1 MNNQAENQV
10 TDWLQSY
17 RESVGE
23 QADACLTLFQR
34 LQSGVLGKPDNLH
47 LLYELL
53 TIMADLSPDSRTVS
67 CAMLFVAFECGEDL
81 TPIRAELPDDLEKQL
96 EQLLYLVKLE
106 TEHLPTSTAHSAEGL
121 RRLLLALIE
130 DVRVV
135 LITLAWKLV
144 KLRQASKKLTSK
156 KLTSNKL
163 TGKKPTGNQGEP
175 EVANNQDD
183 SEVEELAREVMLIHA
198 PLANRLGVWQLK
210 WELEDLAFR
219 FDEPVEFHR
228 IAKLVAERRA
238 DREVFIKTFIQRL
251 DQAVADAGI
260 KGEVK
265 GRPKH
270 IYSIYKKMQRKGLD
284 FHELFDVRA
293 VRVLVEDVPACYSVL
308 GLVHTLWQPIPGE
321 FDDYITMPKGNNY
334 QSLHT
339 AVIGPEGKVVE
350 VQIRTHEM
358 NDHAELGVASHWRY
372 KEGGPTDPAF
382 DNKIA
387 VMRQL
392 LDSGDDMLDDESLLD
407 SFQTAASE
415 DRIYVLTPKGQ
426 VVDLSLGATVL
437 DFAYH
442 IHTEVGHRC
451 RGAKVQG
458 RIVPLTYR
466 LQTGQRVEIL
476 TGKLPRPS
484 RDWLNPHLGYIRGA
498 RARSK
503 VRQWFRKE
511 NLEENL
517 RQGKE
522 LVEADL
528 KRMGLKPADL
538 EDVPPRFNFN
548 SIEDL
553 YAAVGNGDLTVGQV
567 VHAVERIKVKDV
579 ELTAEDLVTRAP
591 KRRRKTQSNDGGE
604 VTIEGVGN
612 LLTNIARCCQPV
624 PGDAISGYITRGRG
638 VSIHREDCPN
648 VLRWNLEDNPRLI
661 QVRWRDR
668 QESGYRVTL
677 LIRAY
682 NRRELIK
689 DISSLLAS
697 SDVSVTDIN
706 SHVDETTEEVN
717 IHLHVSVNDY
727 EQLSDLLR
735 GLNTVPNVFEARRL
749 ANLS

>member
-1 MNNQAENQV
+1 MDKQAHSAL
-10 TDWLQSY
+10 TSWLSAY
-17 RESVGE
+17 RDSVGSPAE
-23 QADACLTLFQR
+23 ECLVLFGK
-34 LQSGVLGKPDNLH
+34 LQQGELSKGNHLFLLQDLLEVMSG
-47 LLYELL
+47 
-53 TIMADLSPDSRTVS
+53 LSPDPRTVS
-67 CAMLFVAFECGEDL
+67 CAMLFVASQCGQNLESVRADL
-81 TPIRAELPDDLEKQL
+81 SAGVNDQL
-96 EQLLYLVKLE
+96 DQLLYLIKLE
-106 TEHLPTSTAHSAEGL
+106 TEHLPASTAHSAEGL

-135 LITLAWKLV
+135 LIALAWQLV
-144 KLRQASKKLTSK
+144 KLRQAK
-156 KLTSNKL
+156 ND
-163 TGKKPTGNQGEP
+163 
-175 EVANNQDD
+175 A
-183 SEVEELAREVMLIHA
+183 VEAGILAREVMLIHA

-219 FDEPVEFHR
+219 FDQPEDYRR

-238 DREVFIKTFIQRL
+238 DRERFIVSFIEKL
-251 DQAVADAGI
+251 TSTLNDAGI
-260 KGEVK
+260 SGEVK

-284 FHELFDVRA
+284 FNELFDVRA
-293 VRVLVEDVPACYSVL
+293 VRVLVDDLPACYSVL
-308 GLVHTLWQPIPGE
+308 GLVHTAWQPVPGE

-339 AVIGPEGKVVE
+339 AVVGPQGKVVE

-358 NDHAELGVASHWRY
+358 NEHAELGVASHWRY

-392 LDSGDDMLDDESLLD
+392 LDSGEDKLDDESLLE

-426 VVDLSLGATVL
+426 VIDMVLGATVL

-451 RGAKVQG
+451 QGAKVHG

-476 TGKLPRPS
+476 TGKHPRPS

-503 VRQWFRKE
+503 VRQWFRHE

-528 KRMGLKPADL
+528 KRMGLVPADL
-538 EDVPPRFNFN
+538 KEVPARFNFN
-548 SIEDL
+548 SVEDL

-567 VHAVERIKVKDV
+567 VHAVERHRDKDT
-579 ELTAEDLVTRAP
+579 ELTADDLITRTP
-591 KRRRKTQSNDGGE
+591 KRGKKRKNREGSD

-612 LLTNIARCCQPV
+612 LMTSIARCCQPV
-624 PGDAISGYITRGRG
+624 PGDAICGYITRGRG
-638 VSIHREDCPN
+638 VTIHRADCPN
-648 VLRWNLEDNPRLI
+648 ALRWQKEENPRLI
-661 QVRWRDR
+661 QVRWRK
-668 QESGYRVTL
+668 QVESGYRVSL
-677 LIRAY
+677 LISAY

-689 DISSLLAS
+689 DISSLLATS
-697 SDVSVTDIN
+697 EVSVTDIN
-706 SHVDETTEEVN
+706 SRVDESTEEVN
-717 IHLHVSVNDY
+717 IRLQVSVRDFQ
-727 EQLSDLLR
+727 QLSDLLR
-735 GLNTVPNVFEARRL
+735 GLNAIPNVFEACRL
-749 ANLS
+749 TKQG